1 MVCDILLRFSL
12 YLLLSGDKVLNQFG
26 IEHPVLYLEKNGSK
40 LKASFVL
47 NRNPTFMIMNAYLP
61 SFFTMAITIASLFL
75 NDQVHFTTTIMLV
88 LTSQL
93 CLYTLIQTSLDGIPK
108 TAFMKYIDYWNMFAM
123 SVSLSNFFTLFV
135 WEILQY
141 KGIQSPIKKI
151 TRVVIPFITF
161 LGVFLYWAMAW
172 LLHFQYID

>member
-26 IEHPVLYLEKNGSK
+26 IQHPVLYLEKNGSK

-61 SFFTMAITIASLFL
+61 SFFTVAITIASLFL
-75 NDQVHFTTTIMLV
+75 NDEIHFATTIMLV

-93 CLYTLIQTSLDGIPK
+93 CLYTLFQSSLDGIPK
-108 TAFMKYIDYWNMFAM
+108 TAYMKYIDYWNIFAM
-123 SVSLSNFFTLFV
+123 TVSLSNFFTLFI
-135 WEILQY
+135 WEVLHY
-141 KGIQSPIKKI
+141 KGIQSPMKII
-151 TRVVIPFITF
+151 TRVVIPLIT
-161 LGVFLYWAMAW
+161 LIGVVVYWTMAG
-172 LLHFQYID
+172 LLHFGCIN

>member
-1 MVCDILLRFSL
+1 M
-12 YLLLSGDKVLNQFG
+12 YLLFSGDKVLNQFG
-26 IEHPVLYLEKNGSK
+26 IQDPVLHLEKNGSK

-47 NRNPTFMIMNAYLP
+47 DRNPTFMIMNAYLP

-75 NDQVHFTTTIMLV
+75 NDQIHFTTTIMLV

-108 TAFMKYIDYWNMFAM
+108 TAYMKYIDYWNMFAM

-135 WEILQY
+135 WEVLQY
-141 KGIQSPIKKI
+141 KGIQSPIKTF
-151 TRVVIPFITF
+151 TRVVIPLITF
-161 LGVFLYWAMAW
+161 LGVFLYWTMAG